1 MVIPKV
7 NLNVLVRPKIFW
19 PTMVILLTLCVIF
32 YAQKEKEKSI
42 RITKETELL
51 KTIEAKKVVENSLE
65 EAKKKIAERDEQ
77 INLTLDRLE
86 KAITARKDAEDKLL
100 AAINEKKVLE
110 EKIAG
115 IAARSPNIELE
126 KIVVNPGSK

>member
-7 NLNVLVRPKIFW
+7 NLNALARPKIFW

>member
-1 MVIPKV
+1 MLKDKLQSLKVKLESIVKPKV
-7 NLNVLVRPKIFW
+7 FW
-19 PTMVILLTLCVIF
+19 SSITILIALCVCLYIL
-32 YAQKEKEKSI
+32 QDKEKSL
-42 RITKETELL
+42 RIYTEKELSR
-51 KTIEAKKVVENSLE
+51 TIEAKKVVENSLQ

-86 KAITARKDAEDKLL
+86 KAITARKDTEANLL

-115 IAARSPNIELE
+115 IAARSPNNEE
-126 KIVVNPGSK
+126 